1 MENKP
6 YLNTNIII
14 HMIHQFISAEPPKR
28 KRSPSSP
35 SSGSAQPPDG
45 KSQRTIYTAKE
56 REKDEQHNAAA
67 NRRAWETTLRFEIR
81 GSCNGQRGRSEII
94 KIEIL
99 EGSPESAERAF
110 EVMAQYNESKFSF
123 LRGFQMWALS
133 GMWNKNSKTYNE
145 DWDIQPP
152 MPGRLPAFFAQELAK
167 AKFPGKTAGEK
178 DTEFEGRLRTHIV
191 TLTFVTKWKELG
203 F

>member
-1 MENKP
+1 MANSKTPYLNKP

-28 KRSPSSP
+28 KRSSSSP
-35 SSGSAQPPDG
+35 SSGSA
-45 KSQRTIYTAKE
+45 K
-56 REKDEQHNAAA
+56 
-67 NRRAWETTLRFEIR
+67 TTLRFKISE
-81 GSCNGQRGRSEII
+81 SCNGQRGWSEII

-191 TLTFVTKWKELG
+191 TLTFGTKWKELG

>member
-45 KSQRTIYTAKE
+45 NSHRTIYTAKE
-56 REKDEQHNAAA
+56 RQKDEEHNAARR
-67 NRRAWETTLRFEIR
+67 RRAWKTTLRFKIR
-81 GSCNGQRGRSEII
+81 EGCNGQRGWSEII

-110 EVMAQYNESKFSF
+110 EVMAQYNESKFSC
-123 LRGFQMWALS
+123 LRSFKAWAIH
-133 GMWNKNSKTYNE
+133 GE
-145 DWDIQPP
+145 RGGPPPP
-152 MPGRLPAFFAQELAK
+152 MPDRLPAFFALSLAK
-167 AKFPGKTAGEK
+167 AKFPGKTACEE
-178 DTEFEGRLRTHIV
+178 DTKVERRPVTHRV
-191 TLTFVTKWKELG
+191 TLTFGTKWEELG
-203 F
+203 HRARH

>member
-1 MENKP
+1 
-6 YLNTNIII
+6 
-14 HMIHQFISAEPPKR
+14 MIHQFISAEPPKR
-28 KRSPSSP
+28 KRSSSSP

-45 KSQRTIYTAKE
+45 KSQPPDGKSHRTIYTAEE
-56 REKDEQHNAAA
+56 RQKDEEHNAAGR
-67 NRRAWETTLRFEIR
+67 RRAWKTTLRFKIR
-81 GSCNGQRGRSEII
+81 ESCNGQRGRSEII

-110 EVMAQYNESKFSF
+110 EVMAEYDESKFSF

-145 DWDIQPP
+145 DSDIQPP
-152 MPGRLPAFFAQELAK
+152 MPHNLSAFFAQELAE
-167 AKFPGKTAGEK
+167 AKFPGKTACEE
-178 DTEFEGRLRTHIV
+178 DTKVEGRRVMHRV
-191 TLTFVTKWKELG
+191 TLTFGTKWKELG